1 MEQLGSKLAAD
12 LHGQLFEAGEG
23 GAPRRTF
30 GAVEVADQV
39 FGGSG
44 QDRTPFRR
52 YFYLRNLFSHLQLLA
67 SVACLMESGL
77 PWFNLRTAEMPC
89 KPCRTPSSG
98 GFLSLTSPVTLGPTT
113 ISPPSFCLHPGVS
126 PRDAGDFHAQT
137 HLQSKDTSERR
148 G

>member
-89 KPCRTPSSG
+89 KPCRTPHPVTPRGIQFASVAPSCSIHSEQKAPSG
-98 GFLSLTSPVTLGPTT
+98 GNLW
-113 ISPPSFCLHPGVS
+113 
-126 PRDAGDFHAQT
+126 
-137 HLQSKDTSERR
+137 
-148 G
+148 